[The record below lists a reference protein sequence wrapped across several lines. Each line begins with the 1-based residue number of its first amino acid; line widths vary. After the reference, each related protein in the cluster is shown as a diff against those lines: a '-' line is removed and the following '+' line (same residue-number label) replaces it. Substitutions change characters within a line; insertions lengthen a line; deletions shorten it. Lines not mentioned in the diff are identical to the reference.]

1 MKSPTTRHSP
11 AQTSRGRSGRDYLP
25 LAALLAVS
33 VLTAS
38 ARSGVTAGSD
48 DGGTRWMHDFMGFFL
63 VVFALLKVFNLSGFA
78 DGFQKYDLLARRF
91 RAYALAYPFI
101 ELALGLGYLAFWRPA
116 TVYAATVIILG
127 FTVFQ
132 FRVAE
137 RRVHYG

>member
-1 MKSPTTRHSP
+1 
-11 AQTSRGRSGRDYLP
+11 
-25 LAALLAVS
+25 
-33 VLTAS
+33 
-38 ARSGVTAGSD
+38 
-48 DGGTRWMHDFMGFFL
+48 MHDFMGFFL